1 MSTLPLLEHGG
12 LEGEGA
18 GGNMGGGDV
27 VCVGRH
33 QPGLPHQLRLCEFVE
48 KKAVKVKVL
57 IVIVVVM

>member
-1 MSTLPLLEHGG
+1 
-12 LEGEGA
+12 
-18 GGNMGGGDV
+18 MGGGDV